1 MTSPPTEERR
11 QPIHQPRKGDADLLR
26 AAQSILFA
34 QERERIRA
42 LEEETAVRRDAEAQI
57 IALQE
62 QVERLEAKLKE
73 TERRQEDQLLDLQT
87 NISILNYK
95 NFGKSESLLSRLSPV
110 FSRLIGK
117 RIEEDRDEMAQAF
130 SPIMGEAIRTQIR
143 NSRQDMV
150 DALYPIIGA
159 LVQRSVTDTL
169 REIQRNIDARLR
181 RTSGTVLRLFRAQL
195 RGVSSSEL
203 ALRDAM
209 PFSIRQLFLIQ
220 HGTGLLLAS
229 YPADDSELSS
239 GLIGGMLTAIREFA
253 RDSFGRGQTDTELD
267 EIQYGDERIVIR
279 SGQHVYLAV
288 VISGVEAEGFHAHL
302 SEFVSDLHLDYEAEL
317 RHYDGDPD
325 TLPPLQP
332 KLAQLRDALTISVSD
347 RPVPLSRLQKWLVF
361 IMGVGGALFLAA
373 ACFYLQFTIA
383 LFPVAFPGPSPTA
396 TATTVPTLTMTLAP
410 TTTRVLA
417 PTATATA
424 VPSQTPTDAPTKT
437 ATATVTTAPTQTPT
451 PLASAS
457 ATLPPSITPTPSL
470 TPTPIAAFM
479 IGHVYTLAEPKLFT
493 PRTGL
498 VLKETAVVITAV
510 YDTWARIEW
519 TDQNDVHS
527 GWVLLKWIA
536 LRESI
541 PTYLITP
548 TVVTNP

>member
-1 MTSPPTEERR
+1 
-11 QPIHQPRKGDADLLR
+11 
-26 AAQSILFA
+26 
-34 QERERIRA
+34 
-42 LEEETAVRRDAEAQI
+42 
-57 IALQE
+57 
-62 QVERLEAKLKE
+62 
-73 TERRQEDQLLDLQT
+73 
-87 NISILNYK
+87 
-95 NFGKSESLLSRLSPV
+95 
-110 FSRLIGK
+110 
-117 RIEEDRDEMAQAF
+117 MAQAF

-181 RTSGTVLRLFRAQL
+181 RTSGTVMRLFRAKL

-267 EIQYGDERIVIR
+267 EIHYGDERIVIR

-302 SEFVSDLHLDYEAEL
+302 SEFVSDLHLNYEAEL
-317 RHYDGDPD
+317 RRYDGDPD
-325 TLPPLQP
+325 TLPLLQP
-332 KLAQLRDALTISVSD
+332 KLAQLTDLLTNSVSG
-347 RPVPLSRLQKWLVF
+347 RPIPLSRLQKWLVF
-361 IMGVGGALFLAA
+361 IMGVGGALFLAL

-396 TATTVPTLTMTLAP
+396 TETPTLTLTSTP
-410 TTTRVLA
+410 TTMQVLA

-424 VPSQTPTDAPTKT
+424 VPTQTPTDAPTKT
-437 ATATVTTAPTQTPT
+437 ATATTAPTQMPI
-451 PLASAS
+451 PLASPS
-457 ATLPPSITPTPSL
+457 ATLPPTITPTPSL
-470 TPTPIAAFM
+470 TPTPIAASM
-479 IGHVYTLAEPKLFT
+479 IGHVYALAEPKLFT

-519 TDQNDVHS
+519 TDQDGVHS